1 MKNSLQLIAFSIY
14 FCLSLLSQSNARA
27 DTIPYSVSGTG
38 NHNLYS
44 FTATSSGT
52 IGAYFHGSSAAYTD
66 TLSLLVNGII
76 TPESSSGLLNNHT
89 SSIGDFVILGSVNA
103 GDILTFQLNVLST
116 GDSWYSDKMLNSD
129 GIQHTYS
136 TSFSGDIANGI
147 PSGTY
152 VGFEDLYGGGDF
164 DYDDEAF
171 VFTNINISPVPEP
184 QSYTMLIVGLG
195 LLVFTIRNRTT

>member
-1 MKNSLQLIAFSIY
+1 MKKSLRLIVFSIY
-14 FCLSLLSQSNARA
+14 FCFGLLSLSNARA
-27 DTIPYSVSGTG
+27 DAIPYSVSGTE
-38 NHNLYS
+38 NPDLYS

-52 IGAYFHGSSAAYTD
+52 IGAYFHGSTAAYTN
-66 TLSLLVNGII
+66 TLSLLVNGVI

-116 GDSWYSDKMLNSD
+116 GDTWYSDKTPNSD
-129 GIQHTYS
+129 GLQHT
-136 TSFSGDIANGI
+136 FSAPFAGDLANGI
-147 PSGTY
+147 PAGTY

-171 VFTNINISPVPEP
+171 IFTNISISPVPEP
-184 QSYTMLIVGLG
+184 ESYIMLIAGLI
-195 LLVFTIRNRTT
+195 LLVFTIRNRTA